1 MMSEELN
8 NEYGPREDE
17 SEVDEVVVDAE
28 DIIEIGSD
36 MDKALMQESPDDKK
50 STVVIGIV
58 HEFSAQELV
67 ELAQQIT
74 EIDAEI
80 DSLLGEQLETNEVLK
95 KIKKRITGKDDMRR
109 ELSKQYVQ
117 GFTTNLIDCTVEQ
130 DYDNRLINFID
141 EFGTVVKSEPIPE
154 DKLL

>member
-1 MMSEELN
+1 MSEELN

-17 SEVDEVVVDAE
+17 NEVVDDVVVYA
-28 DIIEIGSD
+28 
-36 MDKALMQESPDDKK
+36 DDKK
-50 STVVIGIV
+50 STVSIEIV

-80 DSLLGEQLETNEVLK
+80 DSLLGEQLETNEILK

-117 GFTTNLIDCTVEQ
+117 GFTTNQIDCTVEQ

-141 EFGTVVKSEPIPE
+141 EFGNVVKSEPIPE
-154 DKLL
+154 EKLL

>member
-1 MMSEELN
+1 MSEELN

-28 DIIEIGSD
+28 DIIEIGSE

-50 STVVIGIV
+50 SIVVIGIV
-58 HEFSAQELV
+58 HEFSAEELV
-67 ELAQQIT
+67 ELAKQIT

-80 DSLLGEQLETNEVLK
+80 DSLLGEQLEANEVLK

-109 ELSKQYVQ
+109 VLSKQYVQ
-117 GFTTNLIDCTVEQ
+117 GFTTNQIDCTVEQ
-130 DYDNRLINFID
+130 DYDKRLINYVD